1 MEFQELVRKRRSIR
15 SFRKTAIS
23 EETLRRVIECALA
36 APSAGNLQAYRIFV
50 VKDAERR
57 RALAA
62 AALHQDFIAQAP
74 VVLVFCAEPMRSA
87 VKYGDRGEHLY
98 SLQDATIAATFA
110 MLAAT
115 EAGLGTVWVG
125 AFRDEQVRAVLGVT
139 KDFVPVAILPLGEP
153 NETPPPRERLPWER
167 MVVEL

>member
-1 MEFQELVRKRRSIR
+1 MEFVELVSRRRSIR
-15 SFRKTAIS
+15 SFRKTAVP
-23 EETLRRVIECALA
+23 EETLRRIIECALA

-50 VKDAERR
+50 VKDPQRR

-87 VKYGDRGEHLY
+87 IKYGNRGEHLY

-115 EAGLGTVWVG
+115 EAGLGSVWVG
-125 AFRDEQVRAVLGVT
+125 AFREDQVREVLGVT
-139 KDFVPVAILPLGEP
+139 HDFIPVAILPLGEP
-153 NETPPPRERLPWER
+153 NERPEPRERLPWER
-167 MVVEL
+167 MVIEL